1 MEGIGLFGVLLVILG
16 ICITIAPLIIWRNTN
31 RTNRLL
37 ALMLSQRGVKPER
50 VRAAWSQSGSTLAS
64 IPGYEDMGI
73 VGALKDAGRAV
84 QKIQKDF
91 KEAAAEDPK
100 PAPIKPKSRYCH
112 HCGSDAPL
120 DAAACPTCTR
130 LFARVPIFC
139 PTCGHEISHRPESCP
154 GCGKK
159 LKYKGAPA

>member
-1 MEGIGLFGVLLVILG
+1 MEGLGLLWIIFLVLSGCV
-16 ICITIAPLIIWRNTN
+16 TIAPLIIWRNTN

-37 ALMLSQRGVKPER
+37 ALMLLQQGAKPEH
-50 VRAAWSQSGSTLAS
+50 VRGAWSQSGSSLTS

-91 KEAAAEDPK
+91 KEAASEDPK

-120 DAAACPTCTR
+120 EASACPTCTR
-130 LFARVPIFC
+130 ELPDRPVFC
-139 PTCGHEISHRPESCP
+139 PKCGHEISHRPEACP
-154 GCGKK
+154 GCGA
-159 LKYKGAPA
+159 KYRYKDNPA